1 MKDFNPKPKGTALE
15 MLPFTIPEELT
26 RGPGRPLDF
35 TPEQLA
41 NKFVEFL
48 EWSKQHPIPLGETTI
63 NMKGE
68 AFDKYKNAPRM
79 VSINQFLVYIGKSQ
93 SWWAMLDT
101 RKQGDKFVILKTRI
115 REYCEGYQIE
125 MASTGLFKENIISR
139 LLGLADKKQM
149 DANFSLTD
157 RPEINIE

>member
-1 MKDFNPKPKGTALE
+1 MEEFNPKAKAAALE
-15 MLPFTIPEELT
+15 LLPFTIPEELT
-26 RGPGRPLDF
+26 KKAGRPLDF

-41 NKFVEFL
+41 DKFVEFL
-48 EWSKQHPIPLGETTI
+48 EWCGKHPIPLGETTV

-79 VSINQFLVYIGKSQ
+79 VSINAFLVFIGKSR
-93 SWWAMLDT
+93 SWWSMLD
-101 RKQGDKFVILKTRI
+101 QGSKGEKFLVVKTRI
-115 REYCEGYQIE
+115 REYCESYQVE

-139 LLGLADKKQM
+139 LLGLADKRTEEM
-149 DANFSLTD
+149 SVSLSE

>member
-1 MKDFNPKPKGTALE
+1 MEGNKPAATGVEL
-15 MLPFTIPEELT
+15 LPFTIPEELT

-48 EWSKQHPIPLGETTI
+48 EWTKVHPIPVGETQV

-68 AFDKYKNAPRM
+68 SFDKYKAMPRM
-79 VSINQFLVYIGKSQ
+79 VNIRAFLVFIGKSQ

-115 REYCEGYQIE
+115 REYCESYQIE

-139 LLGLADKKQM
+139 LLGLADKTQT
-149 DANFSLTD
+149 DATINMEV
-157 RPEINIE
+157 RPEIEID

>member
-1 MKDFNPKPKGTALE
+1 MIMEGNKPAATVVEL
-15 MLPFTIPEELT
+15 LPFTIPEELT

-41 NKFVEFL
+41 NKFVGFL
-48 EWSKQHPIPLGETTI
+48 EWCRVHPIPLGETTV

-68 AFDKYKNAPRM
+68 SFDKYKNAPRM
-79 VSINQFLVYIGKSQ
+79 ISIKAFLVFIGKSQ
-93 SWWAMLDT
+93 SWWGMLDS

-115 REYCEGYQIE
+115 REYCESYQIE

-139 LLGLADKKQM
+139 LLGLSDKTQT
-149 DANFSLTD
+149 DATISVD
-157 RPEINIE
+157 SRPEIIIE